1 MTQESG
7 DQRAEAGGGRDRTHV
22 WTCVD
27 VSVCV
32 LVPQL
37 GSGREAES
45 GSEGQAGLGSCLG
58 AERETGTR
66 GTAGCAD
73 WESVCQG

>member
-1 MTQESG
+1 M
-7 DQRAEAGGGRDRTHV
+7 HV

-27 VSVCV
+27 VSVRV

-37 GSGREAES
+37 GSGKGAEL
-45 GSEGQAGLGSCLG
+45 GFEGQVRLGGCLG

-66 GTAGCAD
+66 GHNGVCRPAASTPRSRGAPRAG
-73 WESVCQG
+73 SR

>member
-1 MTQESG
+1 MKSRG
-7 DQRAEAGGGRDRTHV
+7 WGGARGRDRTHV

-27 VSVCV
+27 VSVRV

-37 GSGREAES
+37 GFRREAEP
-45 GSEGQAGLGSCLG
+45 GSEGQAGLGGCLG
-58 AERETGTR
+58 AEREIGTR

-73 WESVCQG
+73 WEPVQQG